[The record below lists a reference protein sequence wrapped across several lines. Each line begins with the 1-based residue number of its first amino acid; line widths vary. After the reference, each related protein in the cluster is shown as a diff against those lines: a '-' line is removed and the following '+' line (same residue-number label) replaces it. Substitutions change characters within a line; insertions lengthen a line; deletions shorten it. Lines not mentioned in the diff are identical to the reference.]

1 MVKSVTSFKA
11 LLAAFL
17 LFAGAGL
24 YAQCTTNIYSSPY
37 PSATYT
43 PTCTGTPGTITTL
56 GYGSEYSNVNLV
68 SGTTYTFASSIGTD
82 FITITDAA
90 NSPLAFGT
98 SPVVW
103 VSSYTG
109 VARFYT
115 HASSACDASTTFRA
129 RTVSCTTAP
138 PPVVTNDDCSGAIAI
153 TCGYSGSGSTIGA
166 TVDAA
171 PSCGGISASYPGV
184 WYKFTPTPA
193 NGMFLNLSSCGQGS
207 IDTKISVYTGSCGS
221 LVCLG
226 SNDNGAGCASGTS
239 DLTFRPIWNRT
250 HYVLVQSTTPGLFG
264 LDLTCNYNPFGLVQ
278 DDQGNTVASGK
289 FSVFP
294 NPAVDELNVRLGD
307 FVGETATLSIFNSMG
322 QLVQQRDLGEIQTPT
337 ERIQLNNLQS
347 GVYYMSVQ
355 VEGQGTFTEKFLVN
369 KNRP

>member
-1 MVKSVTSFKA
+1 
-11 LLAAFL
+11 
-17 LFAGAGL
+17 
-24 YAQCTTNIYSSPY
+24 
-37 PSATYT
+37 
-43 PTCTGTPGTITTL
+43 
-56 GYGSEYSNVNLV
+56 VNLV
-68 SGTTYTFASSIGTD
+68 SGTTYTFASSIGSD
-82 FITITDAA
+82 YITITNAA

-115 HASSACDASTTFRA
+115 HTDAACGASSTFRA

-138 PPVVTNDDCSGAIAI
+138 PPPVTNDVCAGAIAI
-153 TCGYSGSGSTIGA
+153 TCGYTGSGSTIGA
-166 TVDAA
+166 TVDAV
-171 PSCGGISASYPGV
+171 PSCGGISASNPGV

-226 SNDNGAGCASGTS
+226 SNDNGIGCPSGTS
-239 DLTFRPIWNRT
+239 DLTFRPIWNRP
-250 HYVLVQSTTPGLFG
+250 HYILVQSTTPGLFG
-264 LDLTCNYNPFGLVQ
+264 LTLTCNVSPFGLAQ
-278 DDQGNTVASGK
+278 EGQGNTVGAGK

-307 FVGETATLSIFNSMG
+307 FVGETAVLSVFNSMG
-322 QLVQQRDLGEIQTPT
+322 QLVQQRDLGEIQAPT
-337 ERIQLNNLQS
+337 ERIELNNLQS
-347 GVYYMSVQ
+347 GVYYLSVL
-355 VEGQGTFTEKFLVN
+355 VEGQGNFTDKFLVN